1 MSLFQRDRV
10 LVPIDFSESCF
21 QALEEAVTEVE
32 SLEKI
37 HILHV
42 LRPLNPADPGI
53 IWHTVDNETRRHH
66 VEKVFYK
73 RYSTPE
79 YKKAPFK
86 VMIGKPARKIIE
98 YAKTN
103 DIQLIIIPSHAHQ
116 GLNRFALGSVA
127 ERVVRQAPCPVL
139 VLRA

>member
-10 LVPIDFSESCF
+10 LVPIDFSESSF
-21 QALEEAVTEVE
+21 QALERTIQE
-32 SLEKI
+32 LEDPEKV

-53 IWHTVDNETRRHH
+53 IWHTVDNETQRRH

-73 RYSTPE
+73 RCSTPV
-79 YKKAPFK
+79 YQKAPFT
-86 VMIGKPARKIIE
+86 VLIGKPAKKIID
-98 YAKTN
+98 YAKNN
-103 DIQLIIIPSHAHQ
+103 DIQLIIIPSHANK

-139 VLRA
+139 VLRE